1 MSNPLARLSELGQ
14 SVWYDYIRRDLVR
27 DGTLDRLIA
36 EDKLAGMTSNPAIFQ
51 KAIAKSDLYDDDIRA
66 ADRALDAEALFEKIA
81 VAEIRDAA
89 DRFRPVFDATDGRDG
104 YVSLE
109 VSPRLAHD
117 TDGTIADARRLWSAC
132 DRPNVMIKIP
142 GTAAGLPAIET
153 CLLEGININVTLLF
167 GIERYREVMEHWLRA
182 LERRAAAGD
191 PIDHVA
197 SVASFFVS
205 RVDTL
210 VDDTIEGKDSLAAYK
225 SKLGVAN
232 ARLAYE
238 AWEEAV
244 KDAPR
249 FRSLKEKGASVQ
261 RPLWAST
268 STKDPAL
275 PNDYYV
281 EALIGEDTVNTMPP
295 QTYEDYRENGDPEP
309 RVKQGLDDARAAFA
323 ALEGAG
329 IDFQALTRQL
339 EDEGVKKFADAY
351 DGLLKTIEEKRA
363 EIEAS

>member
-1 MSNPLARLSELGQ
+1 MSNPLARLSDHGQ
-14 SVWYDYIRRDLVR
+14 SVWYDYIRRDLVQ

-36 EDKLAGMTSNPAIFQ
+36 EDKLAGMTSNPSIFQ
-51 KAIAKSDLYDDDIRA
+51 AAIAKSDLYDDDIRA
-66 ADRALDAEALFEKIA
+66 ADAGLDAEALFERIA
-81 VAEIRDAA
+81 VAEIQAAA
-89 DRFRPVFDATDGRDG
+89 DRFESVFDATDGRDG

-117 TDGTIADARRLWSAC
+117 TVGTVRDARRLWKAC
-132 DRPNVMIKIP
+132 DRKNVMIKIP

-153 CLLEGININVTLLF
+153 CLFEGINVNVTLLF

-182 LERRAAAGD
+182 LERRAAAGQ

-210 VDDTIEGKDSLAAYK
+210 VDEQIAGKSNLGAYK
-225 SKLGVAN
+225 SKLGIAN
-232 ARLAYE
+232 ARLAYA
-238 AWEEAV
+238 AWEEMV
-244 KDAPR
+244 PDSPR
-249 FRSLKEKGASVQ
+249 FKALSAKGAMVQ

-281 EALIGEDTVNTMPP
+281 EALIGAETVNTMPP
-295 QTYEDYRENGDPEP
+295 NTYDDYRVNGDPQA
-309 RVKQGLDDARAAFA
+309 RVKDDLGAAREAFA

-329 IDFQALTRQL
+329 IDFAALTAQL
-339 EDEGVKKFADAY
+339 EDEGVKKFADAF
-351 DGLLKTIEEKRA
+351 DGLLKTIEQKRVQ
-363 EIEAS
+363 IETS